1 MTIAE
6 LDRWA
11 IQRDWNVQRL
21 HWLQVHLQRYKVV
34 PSSPDRCRAE
44 VTVAVQAAGGAS
56 NVPMRGLQLLRLYD
70 APLIMRNSADCL
82 GVPGLLVISHPK

>member
-6 LDRWA
+6 LERWA

-21 HWLQVHLQRYKVV
+21 HWLQVHLQRYTVV
-34 PSSPDRCRAE
+34 PSSPDLCRAE

-56 NVPMRGLQLLRLYD
+56 NVPMRGLQLLPRYTTHL
-70 APLIMRNSADCL
+70 
-82 GVPGLLVISHPK
+82 